1 VRLAASEHRGGLARP
16 WARLPLRGNP
26 GDHRLPGPVH
36 REPYGAS
43 VGGTSGHARHGAV
56 GARRRDHFTN
66 APRGAWIAGRVGWRH
81 WRFPSSPFTGPHL
94 SIAVAISLISSSR
107 FWPSVR
113 HGPASRTLQE
123 FFRLL
128 VDEHA
133 ARAGYEQVRLDH
145 DWPIAEIDSVASL
158 AERLELSDG
167 QLAWLADVRSL
178 ERNVID
184 EKLRNYR
191 YRIVPRRSGLPL
203 PGCSS

>member
-1 VRLAASEHRGGLARP
+1 MEALALSVVAVYRTP
-16 WARLPLRGNP
+16 
-26 GDHRLPGPVH
+26 PVD
-36 REPYGAS
+36 
-43 VGGTSGHARHGAV
+43 
-56 GARRRDHFTN
+56 RRRDLVDLVESFLAEHS
-66 APRGAWIAGRVGWRH
+66 AWAGESDPPRI
-81 WRFPSSPFTGPHL
+81 L
-94 SIAVAISLISSSR
+94 
-107 FWPSVR
+107 
-113 HGPASRTLQE
+113 
-123 FFRLL
+123 RLL